1 MAEIKIQSLISDK
14 IEVLKKKHVVLS
26 FKWQNDEG

>member
-14 IEVLKKKHVVLS
+14 IEVLKKKHVLS
-26 FKWQNDEG
+26 FKWQDDEG